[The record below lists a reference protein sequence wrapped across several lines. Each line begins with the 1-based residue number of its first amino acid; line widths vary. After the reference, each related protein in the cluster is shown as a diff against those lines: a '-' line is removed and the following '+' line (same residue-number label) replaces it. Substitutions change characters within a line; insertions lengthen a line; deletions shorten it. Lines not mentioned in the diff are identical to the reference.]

1 MRISDW
7 SSDVCSSDLWAK
19 ELTEAG
25 VMNAK
30 VNTYD
35 DCMKDEH
42 VAAVGSLPWVEHQ
55 GMGSLPMANIPGV
68 QPFADGSP
76 LAECPHVGQQT
87 REILAGAGYTEAQI
101 AELAS
106 KKAIGFEHPATQAA
120 E

>member
-1 MRISDW
+1 MPIVRAEF
-7 SSDVCSSDLWAK
+7 LKRTTAEWAK

-35 DCMKDEH
+35 DFMKDEH

-87 REILAGAGYTEAQI
+87 RAIPAGACYPEIGR
-101 AELAS
+101 AS
-106 KKAIGFEHPATQAA
+106 GRERVGQYV
-120 E
+120 